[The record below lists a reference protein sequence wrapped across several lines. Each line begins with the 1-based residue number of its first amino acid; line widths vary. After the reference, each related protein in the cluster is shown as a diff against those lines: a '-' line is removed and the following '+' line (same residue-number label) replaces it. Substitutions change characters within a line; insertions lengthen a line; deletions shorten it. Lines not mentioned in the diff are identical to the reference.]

1 MWKFL
6 NSFTGLAVLLFIIG
20 VAGLVYGADAIRDPG
35 QPHDPLLPWLYF
47 GAAVLM
53 VVNAILSV
61 RHYEQK
67 MKEQKQS
74 SPKKEEEV
82 RP

>member
-20 VAGLVYGADAIRDPG
+20 AVGLVYGADAIRDPG

-47 GAAVLM
+47 GATALM
-53 VVNAILSV
+53 IVNAILSV

-67 MKEQKQS
+67 MREQQQS
-74 SPKKEEEV
+74 SKKKEEA
-82 RP
+82 RK

>member
-6 NSFTGLAVLLFIIG
+6 NSFTSLAVLLFIIG
-20 VAGLVYGADAIRDPG
+20 AVGLVYGADAIRDPG

-67 MKEQKQS
+67 MREQSQPSK
-74 SPKKEEEV
+74 KKEEA
-82 RP
+82 RK

>member
-6 NSFTGLAVLLFIIG
+6 NSFTGLAALLFIIG
-20 VAGLVYGADAIRDPG
+20 IAGLVYGADAIRDPG

-47 GAAVLM
+47 AAAVLM
-53 VVNAILSV
+53 VVNAVLSV

-67 MKEQKQS
+67 MRDSQKNQVAS
-74 SPKKEEEV
+74 QEEAKK
-82 RP
+82 

>member
-6 NSFTGLAVLLFIIG
+6 NSFTGLAALLFIIG
-20 VAGLVYGADAIRDPG
+20 IAGLVYGADAIRDPG

-53 VVNAILSV
+53 VVNAALSV

-67 MKEQKQS
+67 MRDRQKNQAS
-74 SPKKEEEV
+74 AQEEAKK
-82 RP
+82 

>member
-1 MWKFL
+1 MWRFL

-20 VAGLVYGADAIRDPG
+20 AVGLVHGADAIRDPG
-35 QPHDPLLPWLYF
+35 QPHDPWLPWLYF
-47 GAAVLM
+47 GAAALM
-53 VVNAILSV
+53 VINAILSV

-74 SPKKEEEV
+74 RKEEV
-82 RP
+82 RQ